1 MSLKQTEAA
10 RRDTKDNWKPQW
22 VAEKRLIKIASDI
35 RVLTIIMYRGKAK
48 IYKNKIYMVLFG
60 PQWFPKYRQSVED
73 KTSQTENHKNQKAYV
88 KY

>member
-10 RRDTKDNWKPQW
+10 KRDTKDNWKHQW
-22 VAEKRLIKIASDI
+22 VAEKRLSKIALDI
-35 RVLTIIMYRGKAK
+35 RVLTIMYRGKAK

-73 KTSQTENHKNQKAYV
+73 KISQTENHKKQKAYV